1 MAKTLA
7 VPAWFYQ
14 HGDADFSLDVPEEAF
29 GGWKKAPLDLS
40 LDHTAVVVMHA
51 WDAGASPDQ
60 FPGWWRVVPYIVRAN
75 AIMET
80 VFPPL
85 LEAVRQSPMPLF
97 HVVAGGDYYTH
108 LPGYERAVELAPRKE
123 SSVEKISPDPALQ
136 AMLDYKH
143 QHGYPRP
150 YNVPDI
156 ERGFARIDFGPQ
168 AHPRGDEGVAEN
180 GPQLYG
186 LCRAHNI
193 THLIYMGFA
202 INWCLLLSPG
212 GMAEIGMAAR
222 QLTFLKQV
230 SLAPGFMNARMG
242 IFLAEDLF
250 PQQLTGDEPEPL
262 EVIPWP
268 LKDAEALLEHPQ
280 FHEARSVAA
289 LLLLLR
295 QVKDGVLSDHP
306 A

>member
-1 MAKTLA
+1 MSEKP
-7 VPAWFYQ
+7 VK
-14 HGDADFSLDVPEEAF
+14 PE
-29 GGWKKAPLDLS
+29 
-40 LDHTAVVVMHA
+40 
-51 WDAGASPDQ
+51 
-60 FPGWWRVVPYIVRAN
+60 RALPE
-75 AIMET
+75 I
-80 VFPPL
+80 L
-85 LEAVRQSPMPLF
+85 QCD
-97 HVVAGGDYYTH
+97 VVAQSRLFRVEALQLRFSNGEERV
-108 LPGYERAVELAPRKE
+108 YER
-123 SSVEKISPDPALQ
+123 I
-136 AMLDYKH
+136 
-143 QHGYPRP
+143 
-150 YNVPDI
+150 
-156 ERGFARIDFGPQ
+156 
-168 AHPRGDEGVAEN
+168 
-180 GPQLYG
+180 
-186 LCRAHNI
+186 
-193 THLIYMGFA
+193 
-202 INWCLLLSPG
+202 PG
-212 GMAEIGMAAR
+212 GNRHAVMIVPVLNKDTLMLIREYAAGTHSYEIGFPKGLVDMGETDAEAANRELQEEIGMAAR